1 MPELRIQ
8 LLGDFRLSDGDQ
20 LLTTVNTSRLQAL
33 LAYLIL
39 HRDAPQFRK
48 HHSPDDRFG
57 QGFSNL
63 LAP

>member
-39 HRDAPQFRK
+39 HRDAPSPASTWRSSSGPTRPRRK
-48 HHSPDDRFG
+48 P
-57 QGFSNL
+57 
-63 LAP
+63 